1 MTDRRVDGRRRLDRV
16 LTPSF
21 TEGLADL
28 TNDELHQR
36 REDARLEER
45 EVSYIRR
52 LLQGRLDLLRAE
64 LERRR
69 TGAPPGGPRADA
81 DLVDDLSSAM
91 AEHPPGVMS
100 RHLVDVE
107 PPDQAQRRRAAEVA
121 VADVRLSDPSAMDD
135 EELEQVVAH
144 LDALERRASATR
156 RAVITV
162 LDTLGSEVQRR
173 VVEGRFPPDVSAT

>member
-1 MTDRRVDGRRRLDRV
+1 MTDHRVEGRRRLDRV

-21 TEGLADL
+21 TEGLAEL
-28 TNDELHQR
+28 SNDELRAR
-36 REDARLEER
+36 REDARTEER

-69 TGAPPGGPRADA
+69 GGTGASGPRVDA
-81 DLVDDLSSAM
+81 DLVDELASAM
-91 AEHPPGVMS
+91 AERSAAAPS

-107 PPDQAQRRRAAEVA
+107 APDQSQRRRAAEVA
-121 VADVRLSDPSAMDD
+121 VADVRLSDPASMAD
-135 EELEQVVAH
+135 EELERVVDH

-162 LDTLGSEVQRR
+162 LDTFGSEVQRR
-173 VVEGRFPPDVSAT
+173 VVEGRYPPDVSEA

>member
-1 MTDRRVDGRRRLDRV
+1 MTDHRVDGRRRLDRV

-21 TEGLADL
+21 TEGLAAL
-28 TNDELHQR
+28 SNDELHER

-69 TGAPPGGPRADA
+69 GGTVTSGARADA
-81 DLVDDLSSAM
+81 ELVDELASAM
-91 AEHPPGVMS
+91 AERSASAPS

-121 VADVRLSDPSAMDD
+121 VADVRLSEPASMDD

-144 LDALERRASATR
+144 LDALEQQASSTR

-173 VVEGRFPPDVSAT
+173 VVEGRYPPDVSAT